1 MRRITLEIQRTL
13 DLGASRPH
21 RRLFLYRLLARVRF
35 RTPRGWSDYH
45 VAIVDTGA
53 PYSVL
58 PLSLWPAL
66 RVERLL
72 KLPLRGIIPGK
83 SAELSADLAR
93 VSSQLL
99 DAKRFSP
106 TLFLWAML
114 APTDQVPL
122 ILGWFGCLDRA
133 KLALDSKRHFAW
145 LEF

>member
-1 MRRITLEIQRTL
+1 MRRITLEVHRTL
-13 DLGASRPH
+13 DLGVSRTH
-21 RRLFLYRLLARVRF
+21 RRLFLYRLLARLR
-35 RTPRGWSDYH
+35 
-45 VAIVDTGA
+45 AIVDTGA

-66 RVERLL
+66 RVERLIE
-72 KLPLRGIIPGK
+72 LPLRGIVPGK

-106 TLFLWAML
+106 PLSFWAML

-122 ILGWFGCLDRA
+122 ILGWSGCLDRA
-133 KLALDSKRHFAW
+133 KLVLDSKRHLAW